1 MCINGV
7 AGLPRQEG
15 VFWYVGTSEKSL
27 LNMGRRCILL
37 NLTTKKEFV
46 ERLHSRLSNV
56 EIALIVDYKGLNV
69 EDLSTLRNELRKEGA
84 QLEVVKNTLLSMASE
99 DTSVSVIKEFLKG
112 PNAIVTSTED
122 PVAPAKVLTKFAES
136 NDKLEIKVGAMNGKV
151 LALEEIKALAKMPPR
166 EILLGQLLSVMN
178 AVPTS
183 MVRVL
188 SGVPRA
194 FLNVLNAVADE
205 KEAA

>member
-1 MCINGV
+1 M
-7 AGLPRQEG
+7 
-15 VFWYVGTSEKSL
+15 
-27 LNMGRRCILL
+27 

-46 ERLHSRLSNV
+46 TALHSRLSNV
-56 EIALIVDYKGLNV
+56 EIAIVVDYKGLNV

-99 DTSVSVIKEFLKG
+99 DTSVSVVKEFLKG

-122 PVAPAKVLTKFAES
+122 PVAPAKILTKFAES
-136 NDKLEIKVGAMNGKV
+136 NDKLEIKVGAMNGRV
-151 LALEEIKALAKMPPR
+151 LGLEEIKALAKMPPK

>member
-1 MCINGV
+1 MSD
-7 AGLPRQEG
+7 GLARR
-15 VFWYVGTSEKSL
+15 L
-27 LNMGRRCILL
+27 LNLGRRCILL

-46 ERLHSRLSNV
+46 EALHARLSDV
-56 EIALIVDYKGLNV
+56 EIALIVDYKGLDV
-69 EDLSTLRNELRKEGA
+69 EALTNLRNELRKEGA

-99 DTSVSVIKEFLKG
+99 GTSVSVIKEFLKG

-122 PVAPAKVLTKFAES
+122 PVAPAKVLTNFAKDNE
-136 NDKLEIKVGAMNGKV
+136 KLEIKIGAMNGQ
-151 LALEEIKALAKMPPR
+151 LLEIEEIKALAKMPPK

-188 SGVPRA
+188 SGVPRS
-194 FLNVLNAVADE
+194 FLNVLNAIGEE

>member
-1 MCINGV
+1 M
-7 AGLPRQEG
+7 
-15 VFWYVGTSEKSL
+15 
-27 LNMGRRCILL
+27 

-46 ERLHSRLSNV
+46 EKLHSRLSEV
-56 EIALIVDYKGLNV
+56 EIALVVDYKGLNV
-69 EDLSTLRNELRKEGA
+69 EEMTNLRNELRKEGA

-99 DTSVSVIKEFLKG
+99 GTSISVINEYLKG

-122 PVAPAKVLTKFAES
+122 PVAPARVLVKFAGE
-136 NDKLEIKVGAMNGKV
+136 NDKLEIKAGAMNGSLLGV
-151 LALEEIKALAKMPPR
+151 DEIKALAKMPPK
-166 EILLGQLLSVMN
+166 EILLGQFLSVLN

-194 FLNVLNAVADE
+194 FMNVLNAVGE
-205 KEAA
+205 QKEAA

>member
-1 MCINGV
+1 M
-7 AGLPRQEG
+7 
-15 VFWYVGTSEKSL
+15 
-27 LNMGRRCILL
+27 

-46 ERLHSRLSNV
+46 EKLNLRLSEV

-69 EDLSTLRNELRKEGA
+69 EEMTQLRNDLRKEGA

-99 DTSVSVIKEFLKG
+99 GTSVSVIKEFLKG

-122 PVAPAKVLTKFAES
+122 PVAPAKALVKFAED
-136 NDKLEIKVGAMNGKV
+136 NKKIEIKAGAMNGKV
-151 LALEEIKALAKMPPR
+151 LAVEDIKALAKMPPK
-166 EILLGQLLSVMN
+166 EVLLGQLLSTMN

-188 SGVPRA
+188 SGVPGA
-194 FLNVLNAVADE
+194 FLNVLNAVKE
-205 KEAA
+205 QKEAA

>member
-7 AGLPRQEG
+7 AGLPRQER
-15 VFWYVGTSEKSL
+15 VFWYVGTSGKIL
-27 LNMGRRCILL
+27 LNLGRRCILL

-46 ERLHSRLSNV
+46 EALHSRLSNV

-69 EDLSTLRNELRKEGA
+69 EDLSALRNELRKEGA

-99 DTSVSVIKEFLKG
+99 GTSVSVIKEFLKG

-136 NDKLEIKVGAMNGKV
+136 NDKLEIKIGAMNGRV
-151 LALEEIKALAKMPPR
+151 LGLEEIKALAKMPPK